1 MSRYKKELLL
11 IAFALI
17 LAAPVL
23 YHGLPLYFFMPDI
36 QFVKA
41 KILHVMEGSLYAD
54 PVTGFPTLH
63 PPYYHL
69 LLSFFSR
76 LGISMDILL
85 LAVSTIN
92 ICLIV
97 LFSFLVLKRVFDEK
111 AALFSTLMIPFV
123 FPYMGPGYI
132 LLATSFYFSLPFFLA
147 GLWLYLKP
155 SSSSKLDIAA
165 SILWGMAFL
174 FSPGYLFLIGFTFLY
189 ELLFRKNRRRFAI
202 LAAGFLVTVVPFFI
216 QSITIYNNNMG
227 GTAAFSFWRG
237 IPGPGWWRDFAANLL
252 SPVEGDLTRWPTFM
266 AAGLG
271 LLGIIGII
279 LTRHG
284 HACVIIAAVAYC
296 FTAYHFN
303 AQYASRIQLFLS
315 LFLVAYA
322 IRLLMSFRVHRLATT
337 GLILILVGAGAYCHI
352 AKMWEISAAQN
363 GEYIEFRDAVAEL
376 KENFNEYVESNAF
389 VLATDYTYRT
399 HIMPFFPVHGLI
411 AYKSGE
417 YFQLKT
423 EIADEMLKDY
433 HRLINNANIRE
444 IDHFCRKYDIRYA
457 VAGEASD
464 MSAPVFRTISLYW
477 RLAYRDGHFRIY
489 AKPRRDEVSV
499 KPQGW

>member
-1 MSRYKKELLL
+1 MSTYKKELSL
-11 IAFALI
+11 IAFGLI

-41 KILHVMEGSLYAD
+41 KILHVMESSLYAD

-63 PPYYHL
+63 PPCYHL
-69 LLSFFSR
+69 LLSIFSR
-76 LGISMDILL
+76 LGISLNSLL
-85 LAVSTIN
+85 LTVSTIN
-92 ICLIV
+92 ICLII
-97 LFSFLVLKRVFDEK
+97 LFSFLFLKRIFDERT
-111 AALFSTLMIPFV
+111 ALFSTLMIPFI

-165 SILWGMAFL
+165 SILWGTAFL
-174 FSPGYLFLIGFTFLY
+174 LMPGYLFLIGFTFLY

-202 LAAGFLVTVVPFFI
+202 LTAVFLVTIVPFFI
-216 QSITIYNNNMG
+216 QSIIIYNNNMA

-237 IPGPGWWRDFAANLL
+237 IPGPGWWRDFAVNLL

-271 LLGIIGII
+271 LLGLAGII
-279 LTRHG
+279 LTRRA

-322 IRLLMSFRVHRLATT
+322 IRLLMSLKIYQSAKIV
-337 GLILILVGAGAYCHI
+337 LIIVLVGTSAYCHI
-352 AKMWEISAAQN
+352 ARTWEMSAAQN
-363 GEYIEFRDAVAEL
+363 EEYIEFREAVAEL
-376 KENFNEYVESNAF
+376 KENFSKYVESNVF

-399 HIMPFFPVHGLI
+399 CIMPFFPVHGLI

-423 EIADEMLKDY
+423 EIANEMLEDY
-433 HRLINNANIRE
+433 HRLINSADIRE

-457 VAGEASD
+457 VARETSD
-464 MSAPVFRTISLYW
+464 MSAPAFRTISLYW

-489 AKPRRDEVSV
+489 AKPQRDEVSV
-499 KPQGW
+499 KPQG